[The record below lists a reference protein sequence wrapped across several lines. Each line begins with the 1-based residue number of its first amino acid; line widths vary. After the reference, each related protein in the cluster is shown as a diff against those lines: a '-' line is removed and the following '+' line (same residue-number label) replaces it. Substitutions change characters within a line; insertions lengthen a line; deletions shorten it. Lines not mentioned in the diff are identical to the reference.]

1 MSQKKTSTEKK
12 TKFFVKFFR
21 VIRNKKVA
29 EYVPSGA
36 AMLDVGCGSDY
47 YLLRAVK
54 DKIKSGI
61 GIDIA
66 VNDRKDGNIT
76 IRRARV
82 DEKLPFKSGTFD
94 VATMI
99 AFIEHL
105 EKPEKVL
112 TEVRR
117 VLKKNGTIIITT
129 PMGRAK
135 PFWETLVKLGLTEEK
150 TTEDHKHYF
159 TPKEI
164 EKLLG
169 KNGFSI
175 TVSENFEAGM
185 NYIAVGRKR

>member
-1 MSQKKTSTEKK
+1 MNRKKTSAEKK

-29 EYVPSGA
+29 EYVPAGA
-36 AMLDVGCGSDY
+36 TMLDMGCGSDY
-47 YLLRAVK
+47 YLLRSVK
-54 DKIKSGI
+54 
-61 GIDIA
+61 
-66 VNDRKDGNIT
+66 DRKDGNIT
-76 IRRARV
+76 IRRTRI
-82 DEKLPFKSGTFD
+82 DEKLPFKSGMFD

-112 TEVRR
+112 SEVRR
-117 VLKKNGTIIITT
+117 VLKKDGTIIITT

-159 TPKEI
+159 TTKEI

>member
-82 DEKLPFKSGTFD
+82 DEKLPFTSGTFD

-112 TEVRR
+112 SEVDR
-117 VLKKNGTIIITT
+117 VLKKDGTIIITT

-135 PFWETLVKLGLTEEK
+135 PFWETLVKLGL
-150 TTEDHKHYF
+150 
-159 TPKEI
+159 
-164 EKLLG
+164 
-169 KNGFSI
+169 
-175 TVSENFEAGM
+175 
-185 NYIAVGRKR
+185 